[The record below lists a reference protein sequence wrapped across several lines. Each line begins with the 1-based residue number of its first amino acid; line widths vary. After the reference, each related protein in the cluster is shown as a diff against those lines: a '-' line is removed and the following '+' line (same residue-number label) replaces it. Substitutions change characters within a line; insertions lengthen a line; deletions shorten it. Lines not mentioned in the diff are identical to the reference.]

1 MGRSTEFFTQH
12 LTRIRTATVSKLGR
26 GDLASWIEQNTQIGG
41 KNFSFK
47 DHEYQHR
54 ILREEAPEIVI
65 RKSAQ
70 TGISELCLRAA
81 AGLVM
86 IMPGSFRIG
95 YTLPTASFSAS
106 YAQTRF
112 NPIVQSSPALRNA
125 TNSDDIARADLK
137 TFNSGG
143 NFIKEIHFKGAS
155 VGQAAISTTLDMLI
169 HDELSFSDMEVVST
183 YTSRMLHSP
192 YKWKWSLSTPTYPGD
207 PIDQAFSSSRRN
219 WNFCKCSRCNHL
231 FIPEFYE
238 HVVVPGWGNHLD
250 DITKEN
256 LHLVNYE
263 QAQLL
268 CPRCKKPAN
277 LQPEFRQWVCENP
290 DTKHIAAGFQVQ
302 PFDAPNIVTIPSLI
316 IASTQYANKSKF
328 RQFSLGRPAVD
339 ADSGLM
345 PEDVERVG
353 FEASSTPFHTHVMG
367 IDLGLICHF
376 MVGGVGPGGELVVVH
391 YERVPLKNFRA
402 RYWALK
408 AQYRVSIVVS
418 DIQPYTD
425 LLMALSHEDHNLYGA
440 TYVNRQSMEI
450 YDVKAVEN
458 DPASAT
464 EGIRMVHVNRNAL
477 FDRLMAEIRPQEGVS
492 PGVAIRKAED
502 WSILKDH
509 ITDMKRS
516 SAALRN
522 GEFTTQW
529 TKSHGGKDHYHHALG
544 YLWVAAQMRGVASG
558 ASSTGLPLV
567 TKFKLAPAKR

>member
-1 MGRSTEFFTQH
+1 MARADDFFAQH
-12 LTRIRTATVSKLGR
+12 LARIRTATVSRLGR
-26 GDLASWIEQNTQIGG
+26 KDIAPWIEKNTFING

-47 DHEYQHR
+47 DHEYQLR
-54 ILREEAPEIVI
+54 ILQEEAPELVI

-95 YTLPTASFSAS
+95 YTFPTATFASA

-112 NPIVQSSPALRNA
+112 NPIVQGSPALRA
-125 TNSDDIARADLK
+125 AVSSDDIARADLK
-137 TFNSGG
+137 TFGQG
-143 NFIKEIHFKGAS
+143 KEVHFKGAAT
-155 VGQAAISTTLDMLI
+155 GNAAISTTLDMLI
-169 HDELSFSDMEVVST
+169 HDELSFSDMDVLGD
-183 YTSRMLHSP
+183 YTSRMLHSA
-192 YKWKWSLSTPTYPGD
+192 YRWKWSLSTPTYPGD

-231 FIPEFYE
+231 FVPEFYE
-238 HVVVPGWGNHLD
+238 HVVVPGWDHHLD
-250 DITKEN
+250 DITKDN

-263 QAQLL
+263 QAQLM
-268 CPRCKKPAN
+268 CPRCKRPAN

-290 DTKHIAAGFQVQ
+290 DTKHIAVGFQVQ

-353 FEASSTPFHTHVMG
+353 FEASTTPFNTHVMG
-367 IDLGLICHF
+367 IDLGLVCHF
-376 MVGGVGPGGELVVVH
+376 MVGGVGPSGELVVVH
-391 YERVPLKNFRA
+391 YERVQLKNFRA

-425 LLMALSHEDHNLYGA
+425 LLMSLSHEDHNLYGA

-450 YDVKAVEN
+450 YDVKAVEK
-458 DPASAT
+458 DPESAT

-477 FDRLMAEIRPQEGVS
+477 FDRVMAEIRPQEGVAA
-492 PGVAIRKAED
+492 GIAIRKTED

-544 YLWVAAQMRGVASG
+544 YVWVAAQMRGVASG
-558 ASSTGLPLV
+558 SAATGLPLV
-567 TKFKLAPAKR
+567 SKFKLAAPKR